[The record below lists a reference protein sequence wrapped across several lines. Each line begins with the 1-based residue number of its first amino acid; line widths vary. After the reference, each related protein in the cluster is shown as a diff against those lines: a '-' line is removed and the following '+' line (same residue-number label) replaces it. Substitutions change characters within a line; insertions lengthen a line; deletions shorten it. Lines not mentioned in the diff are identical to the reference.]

1 MEIIVN
7 LYVFLLFLFI
17 GSFLNVVAIR
27 TLEGTSV
34 LNPKHSH
41 CPKCAARLGWRDL
54 IPVLS
59 WLLLRG
65 KCRTCGQPVSRLYP
79 LGELATAIVLWFV
92 WMHGGVSIETFVVIV
107 LFVFVLTVTIIDLH
121 AKLMPNKITYPG
133 ILVLFLLRLF
143 IHDAPV
149 WEYLLGFVA
158 GGGLLALLAL
168 VPNGMGGGDVKLFA
182 MIGMAL
188 GWKLVLFALFFSCF
202 WGSLIGLPLK
212 WSGRIKPRQ
221 PIPFGPFILLG
232 TLTAWA
238 YGADIWRAY
247 VKLFI

>member
-1 MEIIVN
+1 MENIVSV
-7 LYVFLLFLFI
+7 YAFICFLFI

-41 CPKCAARLGWRDL
+41 CPSCGTRLGWRDL
-54 IPVLS
+54 VPVLS

-65 KCRTCGQPVSRLYP
+65 RCRTCGQPVSRLYP
-79 LGELATAIVLWFV
+79 LGELSTALVLGSV
-92 WMHGGVSIETFVVIV
+92 LLHGGFSVETFVVLV
-107 LFVFVLTVTIIDLH
+107 LFVYVLTLTITDLR

-133 ILVLFLLRLF
+133 ILMLFLLRLVF
-143 IHDAPV
+143 HDAPF
-149 WEYLLGFVA
+149 WEYLLGFAV
-158 GGGLLALLAL
+158 GGGVLALLSL

-188 GWKLVLFALFFSCF
+188 GWKLVLLAFFFSCF

-221 PIPFGPFILLG
+221 PIPFGPFILFG
-232 TLTAWA
+232 TWTAWV
-238 YGADIWRAY
+238 YGAELLEAY
-247 VKLFI
+247 MKLFI